1 VRLVPFGVAVVAA
14 ALFLSGLGAA
24 PFIDPPEGFHTEI
37 AREMLTRGDFVTPR
51 LNAVRYF
58 DKPPL
63 LYWLISLS
71 SLPAGPT
78 PFAARF
84 WSALAAVGVAGVT
97 AYLGILLGGLRVGL
111 LAGLMVAANMG
122 IFLFGRF
129 VKPDLLF
136 ILCMVLAYLGFV
148 LAYLGRGRWPLALFY
163 GALGLATLAKDV
175 LGAIGPI
182 VVVGLFFWLTRE
194 RPLRPWVPWWGVGL
208 FCAIALPWYALVE
221 LRNRGFLWYT
231 IVDNHLLNFTRQRAF
246 PDEDVPL
253 GTLEFVIVTVIAF
266 LPWVLVVP
274 TGAVRIFRAS
284 RESATDRL
292 WILFALWSAVVI
304 GFFAVAP
311 FKLPHYG
318 LPAFPAL
325 ALIAAR
331 AWDDTIGASP
341 GAAGPRALL
350 LPVAL
355 VFVGV
360 TLTLAAAWADMLPLP
375 GGAMT
380 AFDVTAR
387 NLEARGQ
394 AAAATPLAAFAG
406 VVRVSV
412 MVFLAGTVALAV
424 AFWRRAP
431 GAGVAIALATVLAF
445 LPLAGN
451 GMAEFARIRSA
462 RPIAEALVIRSAPG
476 DLVMHEGSLENSGSL
491 LLQLGVP
498 IPVVD
503 GRQSNLAFGATF
515 PEARDIFWDGPRARE
530 AWARP
535 GRHFLISVVAAERSV
550 VRAFPPER
558 VHLLLDRGGRRLY
571 SNQPDALDVT
581 RPR

>member
-1 VRLVPFGVAVVAA
+1 MRLVPLGVAVVAA
-14 ALFLSGLGAA
+14 ALLFSGLGTA

-37 AREMLTRGDFVTPR
+37 AREMRLGGDVVTPR
-51 LNAVRYF
+51 LNGVRYF

-84 WSALAAVGVAGVT
+84 WSALAAVGVACVT
-97 AYLGILLGGLRVGL
+97 AYLGMLLGGPRVGL
-111 LAGLMVAANMG
+111 LAGLMVSANLG

-129 VKPDLLF
+129 VKPDLVF
-136 ILCMVLAYLGFV
+136 ILCLSLAYLGFV

-182 VVVGLFFWLTRE
+182 VAVAVFFRLTRE
-194 RPLRPWVPWWGVGL
+194 RPIRPWVPWWGVGL
-208 FCAIALPWYALVE
+208 FCAIALPWYTLVE

-253 GTLEFVIVTVIAF
+253 GAVEFLIVTIVAF
-266 LPWVLVVP
+266 LPWMLAVP
-274 TGAVRIFRAS
+274 AGALRIVGTS
-284 RESATDRL
+284 RRNATDRL
-292 WILFALWSAVVI
+292 WLLFAVWAAVVV
-304 GFFAVAP
+304 GFFTLAP

-331 AWDDTIGASP
+331 AWDDTIAAAP
-341 GAAGPRALL
+341 GAARPRVLL

-355 VFVGV
+355 VFIAV
-360 TLTLAAAWADMLPLP
+360 TLTLVAAWAGVLALP

-406 VVRVSV
+406 VIRVSAI
-412 MVFLAGTVALAV
+412 VFLAGTVALAV
-424 AFWRRAP
+424 AFRRRAA
-431 GAGVAIALATVLAF
+431 GAGVAIVLATVLAF

-451 GMAEFARIRSA
+451 GMAEFARLRSA
-462 RPIAEALVIRSAPG
+462 RPIAEALAIRARSGA
-476 DLVMHEGSLENSGSL
+476 LVMHEGPLENSGSV
-491 LLQLGVP
+491 LLQLHVP
-498 IPVVD
+498 IPVID
-503 GRQSNLAFGATF
+503 GLQSNLAYGATF
-515 PEARDIFWDGPRARE
+515 PEARGIFWDAPRARE
-530 AWARP
+530 AWAKP
-535 GRHFLISVVAAERSV
+535 GRHFLISVVAADRSI
-550 VRAFPPER
+550 VRSFPLDR
-558 VHLLLDRGGRRLY
+558 VHLLIDRGGRRLY
-571 SNQPDALDVT
+571 SNQPDGLSLK
-581 RPR
+581 

>member
-14 ALFLSGLGAA
+14 ALFFSGLGAA

-37 AREMLTRGDFVTPR
+37 AREMLLSGDFVTPR
-51 LNAVRYF
+51 LDAVRYF

-63 LYWLISLS
+63 LYWLISIS
-71 SLPAGPT
+71 SWPAGPT

-129 VKPDLLF
+129 VKPDLVF
-136 ILCMVLAYLGFV
+136 ILCIALAYLGFV
-148 LAYLGRGRWPLALFY
+148 LAYLGRGRWPLVLFY

-182 VVVGLFFWLTRE
+182 VVVAVFFWLTHE
-194 RPLRPWVPWWGVGL
+194 RPLRPWVPWWGVAL

-231 IVDNHLLNFTRQRAF
+231 IVDNHLLNFMRQRAF

-253 GTLEFVIVTVIAF
+253 GAVEFVVVTIVAF
-266 LPWVLVVP
+266 LPWVLAIP
-274 TGAVRIFRAS
+274 TGAVRIVRAS

-292 WILFALWSAVVI
+292 WLLFAVWAAVVI
-304 GFFAVAP
+304 GFFTVAP

-331 AWDDTIGASP
+331 AWDESISATP
-341 GAAGPRALL
+341 GATRPQALL
-350 LPVAL
+350 LPVAS
-355 VFVGV
+355 VFVAV
-360 TLTLAAAWADMLPLP
+360 TLTLAAAWAGVLPVP

-394 AAAATPLAAFAG
+394 AAAATPVAAVAG
-406 VVRVSV
+406 VIRISTL
-412 MVFLAGTVALAV
+412 VFLTGTVALIVAV
-424 AFWRRAP
+424 WRRAA

-451 GMAEFARIRSA
+451 GMAEFARLRSA
-462 RPIAEALVIRSAPG
+462 RPIAEALALRVHGGA
-476 DLVMHEGSLENSGSL
+476 LVMHEGTLENSGSL
-491 LLQLGVP
+491 LLQLRVP

-503 GRQSNLAFGATF
+503 GLQSNLAYGATF

-530 AWARP
+530 AWAKP
-535 GRHFLISVVAAERSV
+535 GRHFLISVVAADRSV

-558 VHLLLDRGGRRLY
+558 VHLLVDRGGRRLY
-571 SNQPDALDVT
+571 SNQPDA
-581 RPR
+581 R

>member
-1 VRLVPFGVAVVAA
+1 MRLVPFGVAVVAA
-14 ALFLSGLGAA
+14 ALFFSGLGAA

-37 AREMLTRGDFVTPR
+37 AREMRLSGDFVTPR
-51 LNAVRYF
+51 LNGVRYF

-78 PFAARF
+78 PFAARC

-97 AYLGILLGGLRVGL
+97 AYLGVLLGGLRVGL
-111 LAGLMVAANMG
+111 LAGLMVSANMG
-122 IFLFGRF
+122 VFLFGRF
-129 VKPDLLF
+129 VKPDLVF
-136 ILCMVLAYLGFV
+136 ILCVVLAYLGFV
-148 LAYLGRGRWPLALFY
+148 LAYLGRGRWPLALFF

-182 VVVGLFFWLTRE
+182 VVVGVFFWLTRE
-194 RPLRPWVPWWGVGL
+194 RPLRPWVPWWGIGL

-253 GTLEFVIVTVIAF
+253 GSIEFVIVTIVAF
-266 LPWVLVVP
+266 LPWVLAIP
-274 TGAVRIFRAS
+274 TGAVRIVRTSRAS
-284 RESATDRL
+284 AASRL
-292 WILFALWSAVVI
+292 WLLFAVWAAVVV
-304 GFFAVAP
+304 GFFTVAP

-331 AWDDTIGASP
+331 AWDETIAATP
-341 GAAGPRALL
+341 GAARPRALL

-355 VFVGV
+355 VFIAV
-360 TLTLAAAWADMLPLP
+360 TLTLAAAWAGVLAVP

-394 AAAATPLAAFAG
+394 AVVATPLAAFAG
-406 VVRVSV
+406 VIRVSTL
-412 MVFLAGTVALAV
+412 VFLAGTVALAV
-424 AFWRRAP
+424 AVWRRAA

-451 GMAEFARIRSA
+451 GMAEFARLRSA
-462 RPIAEALVIRSAPG
+462 RLLAEALAIRAQPG
-476 DLVMHEGSLENSGSL
+476 DLVVHEGALENSGSV
-491 LLQLGVP
+491 LLQLRVP
-498 IPVVD
+498 IPVID
-503 GRQSNLAFGATF
+503 GLQSNLAYGATF
-515 PEARDIFWDGPRARE
+515 PEAREIFWDGPRARE

-535 GRHFLISVVAAERSV
+535 GRTFLISVVAADRSV

-558 VHLLLDRGGRRLY
+558 VHLLVDRGGRRLY
-571 SNQPDALDVT
+571 SNQAD
-581 RPR
+581 